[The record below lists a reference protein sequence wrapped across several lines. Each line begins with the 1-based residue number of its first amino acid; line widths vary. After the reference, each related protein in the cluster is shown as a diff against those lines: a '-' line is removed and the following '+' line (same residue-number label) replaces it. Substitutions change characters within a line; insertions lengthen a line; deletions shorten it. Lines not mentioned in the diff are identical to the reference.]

1 MNRITALRKEK
12 GMSQIALSLKL
23 NVSQKMISAYETGK
37 SEPSVE
43 TLKKLANIFNT
54 SVDYIIGFSD
64 IRQPI
69 DKIVQAT
76 LTEEE
81 CALLDGFRTFDKK
94 HKYIALGV
102 ILGLKNY
109 EK

>member
-43 TLKKLANIFNT
+43 TLKKLADIFNT

-81 CALLDGFRTFDKK
+81 CELLDGFRSSDAK